1 MQFIIIIYHHF
12 FITQH
17 HVYPSIKL
25 RRSKQL
31 LPSCCTRWD
40 IRDICLDHDAYGHIY
55 FATREEIGTN
65 QTREYLSNL
74 RGNFGERSVNF
85 QMILR

>member
-40 IRDICLDHDAYGHIY
+40 IRDICL
-55 FATREEIGTN
+55 
-65 QTREYLSNL
+65 
-74 RGNFGERSVNF
+74 
-85 QMILR
+85 